1 MSCRFGYNR
10 AVDRHAGFT
19 LVELLV
25 VLAIVGMLVGL
36 LLPAVQSAR
45 ESARM
50 IHCRNNLRQIGIALN
65 VHHTEQRSFPP
76 GGIEWRPPGDTT
88 KRQLA
93 WSAFLLPYL
102 EETNLY
108 EALDLST
115 PFDSPE
121 NASGAA
127 RVLPVYVCPSSQRGA
142 KLVDGRGPCDYGGI
156 YGERIT
162 SRNQPPKGIMLYDK
176 QISLRQVRDGASQ
189 TLIVAEDS
197 QFVDGQWINGRN
209 LFDQAYA
216 INQAPEH
223 ENDMRSEHG
232 AGAHGVMADA
242 SVHFLTNNLDLT
254 VLAALCTRAG
264 GEVVGALDL

>member
-1 MSCRFGYNR
+1 MLCCFGYRRTVNR
-10 AVDRHAGFT
+10 RYGFS

-25 VLAIVGMLVGL
+25 VLAIIGLLIGL
-36 LLPAVQSAR
+36 LLPAVQAAR
-45 ESARM
+45 ESART
-50 IHCRNNLRQIGIALN
+50 IQCRNNLRQIGIALN
-65 VHHTEQRSFPP
+65 VHHTEQRAFPP
-76 GGIEWRPPGDTT
+76 GGIEWRPPGNTSQ
-88 KRQLA
+88 RQLA

-108 EALDLST
+108 ESLDLTT
-115 PFDSPE
+115 PFDSSE
-121 NASGAA
+121 NAPAA
-127 RVLPVYVCPSSQRGA
+127 AHVLPVYVCPSSQRGA
-142 KLVDGRGPCDYGGI
+142 NLVDGRGPCDYGGI

-176 QISLRQVRDGASQ
+176 RISLEQVRDGASH

-216 INQAPEH
+216 INQAPKS
-223 ENDMRSEHG
+223 ENDIRSEHG
-232 AGAHGVMADA
+232 GGAHGVMADA
-242 SVHFLTNNLDLT
+242 SVHFLPNDLDLR

-264 GEVVGALDL
+264 AEAVGSDF